1 MKQDP
6 RENPEAPDVP
16 LRAKRRDAAAPAVA
30 STGRLPKAAA
40 PAPRAVVPRAVVPR
54 EKPKTLEI
62 KEAPPVARVAEVAL
76 IGEWPKCCLF
86 FLKDIL

>member
-16 LRAKRRDAAAPAVA
+16 LRAKRRDAAGSAVA

-76 IGEWPKCCLF
+76 IREWPKCCLF
-86 FLKDIL
+86 FSF